1 MIDTIGRWFKGLFSS
16 SSDATETA
24 NPSSL
29 EEARSLSD
37 SDYEF
42 LFEQLLEGVGHGWQ
56 APRIQRFF
64 EQLGEQGRHDLWVD
78 WMHRFASKVLS
89 SPSPQTELTE
99 RLILLANQTQYLPK
113 LNEVG
118 AMAHA
123 IAKGLQQRQ
132 SQNPIWEY
140 DGGDFGGNAAEQS
153 QQVETLTMDEL
164 LVRLQQDEAL
174 ARQVALQL
182 GLDSSD
188 PSAIL
193 KALIEQAQAEQAGS
207 DGETG

>member
-16 SSDATETA
+16 SSETQEA
-24 NPSSL
+24 AKGSSV

-64 EQLGEQGRHDLWVD
+64 EQLGEQGRHDLWID
-78 WMHRFASKVLS
+78 WMHRFATKVLA
-89 SPSPQTELTE
+89 SPSPQKELSE

-118 AMAHA
+118 AMAYA
-123 IAKGLQQRQ
+123 IAQKLQQRQ

-140 DGGDFGGNAAEQS
+140 EGADSGGNASEQG

-164 LVRLQQDEAL
+164 LARLQQDEAL

-182 GLDSSD
+182 GLESSD

-193 KALIEQAQAEQAGS
+193 KALIDQAQAGS
-207 DGETG
+207 EGEMR